1 MVDAPAPRNC
11 CVLLDD
17 CNATAEAPTSRLYTG
32 LVDTLS
38 CDDAAGLPALLQRAQ
53 QFLDRG
59 LRAVLLCDY
68 ELGTGLHR
76 VAPRAPVA
84 AAALAAQVLLFSDCR
99 MLSANEVDAWLL
111 QIAGDAPAGIAGLRA
126 GEDGGRFAEAIA
138 RIHAWL
144 EAGDAYQVNYTWRY
158 HFDAWGEPAA
168 LYRRL
173 RVRQP
178 VPYGALALLP
188 DGAALLSLSPELFMR
203 QRGRALTAQ
212 PMKGTAA
219 ASGDAARDAETAA
232 QMKQDPK
239 TRAENLMIVDLLRND
254 FGRVADTGSVGVPA
268 LFQVDRF
275 GAVLQMTSTV
285 TATRRPDMDTAQVL
299 AALFPCGSVT
309 GAPKQR
315 AMQIIRE
322 LEDEPR
328 GIYTGAI
335 GWLEA
340 SGDFCLSVPIRT
352 LSLAPPRGG
361 VRSAVM
367 GVGAGIVH
375 DSRAADE
382 YEECLQK
389 ARFLTG
395 LGQPFTLFE
404 TMRASRAGGCALL
417 QRHLARLAASA
428 QYFGFNFDKA
438 DLQASVAAACAAL
451 PDGEHALKLVL
462 AFDGSASIT
471 TSVLAPWQQPVKVLL
486 ASQPTVAD
494 DLFLRHKTSVRCRYD
509 TAWRAAQAE
518 GAFDMLF
525 HNDRGE
531 LTEGGRSNVFLL
543 LDGAWQTP
551 PLDAGVLPG
560 VMRSV
565 LLDDP
570 AWAAREARLT
580 LVDLMRAEQ
589 VVICNALRGAM
600 RATLRQDSLS
610 G

>member
-1 MVDAPAPRNC
+1 VDQASPQHDC

-17 CNATAEAPTSRLYTG
+17 CNASPEAPTSRLYTG
-32 LVDTLS
+32 HVQTLA
-38 CDDAAGLPALLQRAQ
+38 CADAAGLGALLQRAQ
-53 QFLDRG
+53 EALARG
-59 LRAVLLCDY
+59 LHAVLLCDY
-68 ELGTGLHR
+68 ELGEGLHR
-76 VAPRAPVA
+76 IAPRLPSGPG
-84 AAALAAQVLLFSDCR
+84 AQVLLFSACR
-99 MLSANEVDAWLL
+99 MLDAEQADAWLA
-111 QIAGDAPAGIAGLRA
+111 QAAGAAPAGIAGLNA
-126 GEDGGRFAEAIA
+126 GEDAEHFSRAIA

-144 EAGDAYQVNYTWRY
+144 EAGDAYQINYTWRY

-173 RVRQP
+173 RARQP
-178 VPYGALALLP
+178 VPYGAFALLP
-188 DGAALLSLSPELFMR
+188 DGSALLSLSPELFMR
-203 QRGRALTAQ
+203 QSGRMLTAQ

-219 ASGDAARDAETAA
+219 ASGDGARDTKAA
-232 QMKQDPK
+232 AHMRQDPK

-254 FGRVADTGSVGVPA
+254 FGRVAETGSVRVPA
-268 LFQVDRF
+268 LFQVQRF

-285 TATRRPDMDTAQVL
+285 TATRRADMDTGQVL

-309 GAPKQR
+309 GAPKRR

-322 LEDEPR
+322 LEDTPR

-352 LSLAPPRGG
+352 LALAPRLDG
-361 VRSAVM
+361 VRSGVL

-375 DSRAADE
+375 DSRADDE
-382 YEECLQK
+382 YAECLQK

-395 LGQPFTLFE
+395 LAQPFTLFE
-404 TMRASRAGGCALL
+404 TMRASRAGGCAHL

-428 QYFGFNFDKA
+428 QYFGFGYEEANVRAAVD
-438 DLQASVAAACAAL
+438 AACAAL
-451 PDGEHALKLVL
+451 PEGAHALKLVL

-471 TSVLAPWQQPVKVLL
+471 SSPLAPWPQPVTVLL
-486 ASQPTVAD
+486 AAQPTHSD
-494 DLFLRHKTSVRCRYD
+494 DLFLRHKTSLRERYD
-509 TAWRAAQAE
+509 SAWRAAQAE

-525 HNDRGE
+525 YNERGE

-543 LDGAWQTP
+543 LDGAWLTP
-551 PLDAGVLPG
+551 RLNSGVLPG

-570 AWAAREARLT
+570 TWAAREARLT
-580 LVDLMRAEQ
+580 VDDLVRAQ
-589 VVICNALRGAM
+589 QLVVCNALRGAM
-600 RATLRQDSLS
+600 PASLRHIST
-610 G
+610 

>member
-1 MVDAPAPRNC
+1 MDQASPQHDC

-17 CNATAEAPTSRLYTG
+17 CHASPEAPTSRLYTG
-32 LVDTLS
+32 HVQTLVS
-38 CDDAAGLPALLQRAQ
+38 ADAAGLDALLQHAQ
-53 QFLDRG
+53 QALARG
-59 LRAVLLCDY
+59 LHAVLLCDY
-68 ELGTGLHR
+68 ELGKGLHR
-76 VAPRAPVA
+76 IAPRPPSGTG
-84 AAALAAQVLLFSDCR
+84 AQVLLFSACR
-99 MLSANEVDAWLL
+99 MLSADQADAWLA
-111 QIAGDAPAGIAGLRA
+111 QRAGDAPAGIAGLRA
-126 GEDGGRFAEAIA
+126 GEDAAHFSRAIA

-144 EAGDAYQVNYTWRY
+144 EAGDAYQINYTWRY

-173 RVRQP
+173 RARQP

-188 DGAALLSLSPELFMR
+188 DGRALLSLSPELFMR
-203 QRGRALTAQ
+203 QTGRRLTAQ

-219 ASGDAARDAETAA
+219 ASGDAARDAQAA
-232 QMKQDPK
+232 AHMQQDPK
-239 TRAENLMIVDLLRND
+239 SRAENLMIVDLLRND
-254 FGRVADTGSVGVPA
+254 FGRVAETGSVGVPA
-268 LFQVDRF
+268 LFQVQRF

-285 TATRRPDMDTAQVL
+285 TATRRADVDTGQVL

-309 GAPKQR
+309 GAPKRR

-322 LEDEPR
+322 LEDAPR

-352 LSLAPPRGG
+352 LALAPPRGG
-361 VRSAVM
+361 LRSGVL

-382 YEECLQK
+382 YAECLQK

-395 LGQPFTLFE
+395 LAQPFTLFE
-404 TMRASRAGGCALL
+404 TMRASRDGGCAHLR
-417 QRHLARLAASA
+417 RHLARLAASA
-428 QYFGFNFDKA
+428 QYFGFGYDEA
-438 DLQASVAAACAAL
+438 GVQAALDAACAAL
-451 PDGEHALKLVL
+451 PDGAHALKLVL
-462 AFDGSASIT
+462 AFDGSASIAA
-471 TSVLAPWQQPVKVLL
+471 SPLAPWPRPATVLL
-486 ASQPTVAD
+486 APQPTCSD
-494 DLFLRHKTSVRCRYD
+494 DLFLRHKTSLRERYD
-509 TAWRAAQAE
+509 SAWRAAQAE

-525 HNDRGE
+525 HNERGE

-543 LDGAWQTP
+543 LDGAWLTP
-551 PLDAGVLPG
+551 PLGAGVLPG

-580 LVDLMRAEQ
+580 LDDLKRAEGL
-589 VVICNALRGAM
+589 VVCNALRGPM
-600 RATLRQDSLS
+600 PVSLQHDKQAQ
-610 G
+610 

>member
-1 MVDAPAPRNC
+1 MDQASQQHDC
-11 CVLLDD
+11 FVLLDD
-17 CNATAEAPTSRLYTG
+17 CNASPEAPTSRLYTRHVQT
-32 LVDTLS
+32 LV
-38 CDDAAGLPALLQRAQ
+38 CADAAGLGALLQRAQ
-53 QFLDRG
+53 EALERG
-59 LRAVLLCDY
+59 LHVVLLCDY
-68 ELGTGLHR
+68 ELGEGLHR
-76 VAPRAPVA
+76 IAPRPSAGPG
-84 AAALAAQVLLFSDCR
+84 AQVLLFSACR
-99 MLSANEVDAWLL
+99 MLTADQADTWLL
-111 QIAGDAPAGIAGLRA
+111 QMAGEAPAGIAGLRA
-126 GEDGGRFAEAIA
+126 GEDAEHFSSAIA

-144 EAGDAYQVNYTWRY
+144 EAGDAYQINYTWRY
-158 HFDAWGEPAA
+158 HLDAWGEPAA

-173 RVRQP
+173 RARQP

-188 DGAALLSLSPELFMR
+188 DGSALLSLSPELFMR
-203 QRGRALTAQ
+203 QSARTLTAQ

-219 ASGDAARDAETAA
+219 ASGEAARDAETAA
-232 QMKQDPK
+232 QMQQDPK

-254 FGRVADTGSVGVPA
+254 FGRVAETGSVSVPA
-268 LFQVDRF
+268 LFQVQRF

-285 TATRRPDMDTAQVL
+285 TATRRPDLDTAHVL

-309 GAPKQR
+309 GAPKRR

-352 LSLAPPRGG
+352 LALAPPRGG
-361 VRSAVM
+361 VRSAVL

-395 LGQPFTLFE
+395 LPQPFTLFE
-404 TMRASRAGGCALL
+404 TMRGSRASGCALL
-417 QRHLARLAASA
+417 QRHLARLAESA
-428 QYFGFNFDKA
+428 QYFGFGFDA
-438 DLQASVAAACAAL
+438 AGLQASVRAACAAL
-451 PDGEHALKLVL
+451 PEGEHALKLVL

-471 TSVLAPWQQPVKVLL
+471 SSLLAPWPQPVTVLL
-486 ASQPTVAD
+486 APLPTRAD
-494 DLFLRHKTSVRCRYD
+494 DLFLRHKTSLRERYD
-509 TAWRAAQAE
+509 SAWRAAQDE

-543 LDGAWQTP
+543 LDGAWLTP

-565 LLDDP
+565 LLEDP

-580 LVDLMRAEQ
+580 VDDLMRAQ
-589 VVICNALRGAM
+589 QLVVCNALRGAM
-600 RATLRQDSLS
+600 PASLRHDTHAN
-610 G
+610 